1 MKYVV
6 VTCINILKGKF
17 LSKKINT
24 DDCIYLDAIEDDLN
38 DLDLIKDIVNILQ

>member
-17 LSKKINT
+17 LSKKNK
-24 DDCIYLDAIEDDLN
+24 LDRKCTRLKESSLKK
-38 DLDLIKDIVNILQ
+38 LIK

>member
-17 LSKKINT
+17 LSKKINW
-24 DDCIYLDAIEDDLN
+24 IESVLD
-38 DLDLIKDIVNILQ
+38 